1 MAASKDHLEIVQ
13 QTMTEVEALVREQ
26 TRRRALADPD
36 ADWNRIV
43 QIEIENVQ
51 ATLERLAADF
61 EDEGEPGGADLVRS
75 LIEDWLPVLTR
86 ELGARH

>member
-1 MAASKDHLEIVQ
+1 MAGSKDHHEIVLK
-13 QTMTEVEALVREQ
+13 TMTEVEALVREQ
-26 TRRRALADPD
+26 TQRRALANPD
-36 ADWNRIV
+36 ADWNQIIE
-43 QIEIENVQ
+43 IEIENVK

-86 ELGARH
+86 ELGSRH